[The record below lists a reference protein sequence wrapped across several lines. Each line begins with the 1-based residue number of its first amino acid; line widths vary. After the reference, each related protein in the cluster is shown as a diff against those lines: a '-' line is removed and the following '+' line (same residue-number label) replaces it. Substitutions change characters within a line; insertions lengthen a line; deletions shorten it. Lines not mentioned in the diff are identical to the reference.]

1 MAFVHI
7 LIGFHL
13 EEILVR
19 AKDAIVFK
27 VPTVT
32 IFGALSGRG
41 GRLIFKQRLSR
52 YSFHTLLEMESEI
65 DKTKGSISRTENKP
79 FLLTDYG
86 KFSTNHEEK

>member
-1 MAFVHI
+1 VAFVHI

-41 GRLIFKQRLSR
+41 GR
-52 YSFHTLLEMESEI
+52 
-65 DKTKGSISRTENKP
+65 
-79 FLLTDYG
+79 
-86 KFSTNHEEK
+86 